1 MASPSEL
8 SKTGLKHCVGQFF
21 NTQISWIKNIFF
33 RVGCFVHGVLHDII
47 GHRCQ
52 LGPCG
57 TKSEQRAAVVV
68 VVVVLATEG
77 WRRDK
82 KVK

>member
-1 MASPSEL
+1 MEEQKRL
-8 SKTGLKHCVGQFF
+8 FQ
-21 NTQISWIKNIFF
+21 
-33 RVGCFVHGVLHDII
+33 VHGVLHDII